1 MTSLIDSLPV
11 EIQPRDIALLR
22 GLFESRIMTLAH
34 AAALYFNGKPEA
46 AKKRTQK
53 LKAAGLVRERSR
65 RVYEPSILYL
75 TQKAFNMLSHGSHIS
90 DYPRLTWEK
99 LERRVQVSDLTIRHE
114 LAVMNVKAAFCAA
127 LQDRPTFNVTEFSTW
142 PKLSEFNAF
151 HPATGAKLTVK
162 PDGFIRVREKESDG
176 GNSEHIFFLEVD
188 RSTEVLERLTDKVLC
203 YLNYYK
209 HGGLAVRFG
218 QHRDAFRDFP
228 FRVLIVCK
236 STERRDNIA
245 MRLLKTNPPIRTFV
259 WLTTIKEITMDPLG
273 AIWVQSAD
281 FDLMTSAAPAFKT
294 NSEHGRS
301 QPHKSIDQ
309 RRRVLL

>member
-11 EIQPRDIALLR
+11 EIQPRDIELLR
-22 GLFESRIMTLAH
+22 GLFESRMMTLAH
-34 AAALYFNGKPEA
+34 AVALYFDGKPEA
-46 AKKRTQK
+46 AKKRVQK

-65 RVYEPSILYL
+65 RAYEPSILYL
-75 TQKAFNMLSHGSHIS
+75 TQKAFSILSHGGHIS

-127 LQDRPTFNVTEFSTW
+127 LRSRPTFNMAEFSTW
-142 PKLSEFNAF
+142 PKLLEFNTF
-151 HPATGAKLTVK
+151 HPATGVKLTVK

-176 GNSEHIFFLEVD
+176 GDSEHIFFLEVD
-188 RSTEVLERLTDKVLC
+188 RSTEVQERLSNKVLC

-218 QHRDAFRDFP
+218 QNREAFRDFP

-236 STERRDNIA
+236 SAERRDNIA
-245 MRLLKTNPPIRTFV
+245 IRLTKKTPPVRTFAM
-259 WLTTIKEITMDPLG
+259 LTTIDEMAANPLG
-273 AIWVQSAD
+273 AIWVQPAD
-281 FDLMTSAAPAFKT
+281 CDGRKRAA
-294 NSEHGRS
+294 S
-301 QPHKSIDQ
+301 SIFN
-309 RRRVLL
+309 